1 MPRRGVRVPS
11 GRLCAGIVV
20 GIAVGLLTLW
30 LLMLLGHV
38 LYTGTGVWGFF
49 LVVGAGVVVGCGVA
63 FARRGAGIG
72 ASWGLLA
79 AIAAMFFCAVH
90 MEYLTSN
97 VLHDRGREVYGLIQ
111 EETGS
116 TLPNPRDGTPGTY
129 TYAVSLPGSSRQLE
143 LSTVGQELDTGKQY
157 LMTID
162 PQRDV
167 RPALG
172 PRPGTDVFHLVWQII
187 CAVFIMLFWLAAV
200 VVGFEPDEI
209 GW

>member
-1 MPRRGVRVPS
+1 M
-11 GRLCAGIVV
+11 
-20 GIAVGLLTLW
+20 AVGLLTLW

-38 LYTGTGVWGFF
+38 LYTGAGMWGFF

-63 FARRGAGIG
+63 FARRGAEIG

-79 AIAAMFFCAVH
+79 AIAAMFFCAAH
-90 MEYLTSN
+90 MEYLASN
-97 VLHDRGREVYGLIQ
+97 VLHDRGREVYGLVQ
-111 EETGS
+111 EETGF

-129 TYAVSLPGSSRQLE
+129 TYAVSLPGSSQQIE
-143 LSTVGQELDTGKQY
+143 LSTEVRELETGKKY

-162 PQRDV
+162 PQRGV
-167 RPALG
+167 RPVLG
-172 PRPGTDVFHLVWQII
+172 PRPGTDVFHLVWQIV

-200 VVGFEPDEI
+200 VVGFDPDEI